1 MNILYVHGITRV
13 SVHKKIEDWQRNF
26 KLVSNFKRRVGYKF
40 LIFPIYEN
48 LGESVLRGWWS
59 EEFYSTAKDFKH
71 SKIFLENGKFYH
83 KPHCSIYMNDKSNKD
98 VYFNTVEELEKYI
111 YELKAFA
118 PNIIIE

>member
-13 SVHKKIEDWQRNF
+13 SVYKKAEYQQLNF
-26 KLVSNFKRRVGYKF
+26 KLVSNFKKRVGYKF

-48 LGESVLRGWWS
+48 IGESVINYWS
-59 EEFYSTAKDFKH
+59 GEFYSTAKDFRH

-83 KPHCSIYMNDKSNKD
+83 KPHCLIYMSDKSSKD
-98 VYFNTVEELEKYI
+98 VYFNDVEELNKYV
-111 YELKAFA
+111 YELKLIA